1 MANQP
6 MKGVRVIEV
15 ATWIF
20 TPIAGAVLADWGA
33 DVIKVEHHLTG
44 DSQRGLDWPHAGT
57 FYPTMEHANRGK
69 RSIGLALDTP
79 QGLEILHELVRTSDV
94 FLTSL
99 LPSARRHLKIELED
113 LRAVNPNII
122 YALGSAFGRR
132 GPEAEKGGYDMGV
145 YWCRS
150 GGAMGVTPSDMERMI
165 TQPSGAF
172 GDTVGGQTIAGGI
185 AAALFTRERTG
196 QPSTVDVS
204 LLSAGSW
211 QMGLAVNTALLTGTV
226 DPTPPIHETTQ
237 SYSGNFRN
245 PVMGTFRTSDRR
257 WINLCMM
264 QPGRYWADFCKHI
277 DRPDLIDDERFNT
290 VEKLMANAG
299 EGYAIVT
306 EEFSKRTFAEW
317 SERFQTLKG
326 QWAPVQNALEVGHDP
341 QIRANGY
348 VVEVE
353 DADGHK
359 RELLAN
365 PVQFDGTP
373 PQLRRAPHFAEHT
386 DEILRELGRSEDQII
401 QLKMDSVIT

>member
-1 MANQP
+1 
-6 MKGVRVIEV
+6 
-15 ATWIF
+15 
-20 TPIAGAVLADWGA
+20 
-33 DVIKVEHHLTG
+33 
-44 DSQRGLDWPHAGT
+44 
-57 FYPTMEHANRGK
+57 
-69 RSIGLALDTP
+69 
-79 QGLEILHELVRTSDV
+79 
-94 FLTSL
+94 
-99 LPSARRHLKIELED
+99 
-113 LRAVNPNII
+113 
-122 YALGSAFGRR
+122 
-132 GPEAEKGGYDMGV
+132 
-145 YWCRS
+145 
-150 GGAMGVTPSDMERMI
+150 
-165 TQPSGAF
+165 
-172 GDTVGGQTIAGGI
+172 
-185 AAALFTRERTG
+185 
-196 QPSTVDVS
+196 
-204 LLSAGSW
+204 
-211 QMGLAVNTALLTGTV
+211 MGLAVNTALLTGTV